1 MSTFEQSIGK
11 NQDFEAALKK
21 LKQVEASQNIL
32 GDFSEAML
40 KEKILNELAEKV
52 TDKKKIAALE
62 NELAAAKEREMRFIY
77 LQKQQAKQ
85 ISELSKQLQ
94 TMREICGFD

>member
-1 MSTFEQSIGK
+1 MSTFEQYNSK

-32 GDFSEAML
+32 GDFSEDML

-62 NELAAAKEREMRFIY
+62 NELADAKDREMRFIY

>member
-1 MSTFEQSIGK
+1 MTSIMSTFEQSIGK

-52 TDKKKIAALE
+52 TDKKKNCSIG
-62 NELAAAKEREMRFIY
+62 ERTCSCKR
-77 LQKQQAKQ
+77 A
-85 ISELSKQLQ
+85 
-94 TMREICGFD
+94 